1 MSCRTGCY
9 TKITNLR
16 VRPVPEME
24 TCLVFT
30 PDDPCVYTLNASAW
44 LIFEL
49 CDGRPW
55 DELQSAYC
63 EAVSPLTPP
72 AEALQQLEAGI
83 ARLELQKLICNTAA
97 TMPELQSG

>member
-1 MSCRTGCY
+1 
-9 TKITNLR
+9 
-16 VRPVPEME
+16 ME

-55 DELQSAYC
+55 DEMQSAYC
-63 EAVSPLTPP
+63 AAVAPLTPDS
-72 AEALQQLEAGI
+72 EARQQLEAGI
-83 ARLELQKLICNTAA
+83 DRLRRQNLIRAETASTSPPSFNQA
-97 TMPELQSG
+97 SAWGDRING